1 MLHEDRINNMRCNP
15 SMWHGFC
22 AGAQGT
28 SEARRKVNR
37 GVPLSFMEPTRI
49 PTSVYAE
56 MTPNPAVM
64 KFVADRNLTTGQ
76 EQLEF
81 RSKSEAMLC
90 SPLATELFNFP
101 FVTNVFIS
109 GQMVSITKDDSLGW
123 EMIVQQL
130 REYIREWLMDNP
142 TAVDESKVADALS
155 QLGTP
160 AAGTSPSIP
169 DGLDSEVV
177 KFINPEDIVPTEHDD
192 TIKQLL
198 EEYVRPAVEQDG
210 GAIDFKAFKDGT
222 VYVHLRGACSGCPS
236 STQTLKGGIE
246 QLLKSKMDVVE
257 EVVAMGV

>member
-1 MLHEDRINNMRCNP
+1 MHGTKVHRMLP
-15 SMWHGFC
+15 LHG
-22 AGAQGT
+22 
-28 SEARRKVNR
+28 
-37 GVPLSFMEPTRI
+37 METQRI

-64 KFVADRNLTTGQ
+64 KFVADRDLVPLGH
-76 EQLEF
+76 QLEF

-101 FVTNVFIS
+101 FVTGVFMS
-109 GQMVSITKDDSLGW
+109 GAMVSVTKDDSLGW

-130 REYIREWLMDNP
+130 RTYITEWLMEHPD
-142 TAVDESKVADALS
+142 AVEADKVEAAIQS
-155 QLGTP
+155 LGQP
-160 AAGTSPSIP
+160 SPSTAAAPQGTAPNP
-169 DGLDSEVV
+169 DVA
-177 KFINPEDIVPTEHDD
+177 FIAEEDIVPTEHDD
-192 TIKQLL
+192 MIKQLL

-222 VYVHLRGACSGCPS
+222 VYVHLRGACAGCPS

-257 EVVAMGV
+257 EVVAAGV

>member
-1 MLHEDRINNMRCNP
+1 
-15 SMWHGFC
+15 
-22 AGAQGT
+22 
-28 SEARRKVNR
+28 
-37 GVPLSFMEPTRI
+37 MEQPRI

-64 KFVADRNLTTGQ
+64 KFVADRALTPGN

-109 GQMVSITKDDSLGW
+109 GVMVSVTKDDSLGW

-130 REYIREWLMDNP
+130 REYIREWLMDHAH
-142 TAVDESKVADALS
+142 AVDAAKLEEAIP

-160 AAGTSPSIP
+160 SADVPAPSFE
-169 DGLDSEVV
+169 GLDPEAV
-177 KFINPEDIVPTEHDD
+177 KFIAEEDIVPSEHDD

-198 EEYVRPAVEQDG
+198 EEFVRPAVEQDG

-246 QLLKSKMDVVE
+246 QLLKSKIDDVE
-257 EVVAMGV
+257 EVVALGV